1 MTTSISFRPQ
11 INISPNFAQK
21 SEANQFKVALEQIKT
36 DYQNNQTTDIGF
48 MTQKTNLESK
58 IQETKTEPIKL
69 VEDIKPSESTE
80 KTSEAKVL
88 ATDPAFDKTVKNLQ
102 NGKQYS
108 LNERDKILTNQMN
121 QFAINNRI
129 LHGLF

>member
-21 SEANQFKVALEQIKT
+21 SEAIQFKVALEQIKT

-80 KTSEAKVL
+80 KTSEAK
-88 ATDPAFDKTVKNLQ
+88 F
-102 NGKQYS
+102 
-108 LNERDKILTNQMN
+108 
-121 QFAINNRI
+121 RI
-129 LHGLF
+129 ML